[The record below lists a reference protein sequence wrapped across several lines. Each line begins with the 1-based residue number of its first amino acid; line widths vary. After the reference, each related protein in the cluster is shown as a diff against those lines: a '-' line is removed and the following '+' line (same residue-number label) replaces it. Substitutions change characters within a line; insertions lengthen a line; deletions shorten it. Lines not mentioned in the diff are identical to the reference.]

1 MFPASLGGRQSHWWR
16 FGGFG
21 VSGVPAWDDGREGAL
36 HDVQE
41 QERGG
46 PQRQPGEGKVSPI
59 LLLYRFSALE
69 VDAPP
74 KTPRLSVTHAHGAP
88 EHPTTSIA

>member
-1 MFPASLGGRQSHWWR
+1 MSLTEDRKVVPAPQKGLRKTPPATPWHQLCPFLASLGGRQSHWWR

-59 LLLYRFSALE
+59 
-69 VDAPP
+69 
-74 KTPRLSVTHAHGAP
+74 
-88 EHPTTSIA
+88 